1 MSERNIQLAKSIRNS
16 MVADRETFD
25 QAMEYAYSI
34 ARASDDR
41 VAVLTAVQVV
51 LNTVSKLMLEN
62 EQVSA

>member
-34 ARASDDR
+34 ARVSDDR

>member
-1 MSERNIQLAKSIRNS
+1 MSERNIQLAKSIRNG
-16 MVADRETFD
+16 MVAERETFD
-25 QAMEYAYSI
+25 QAMEYAYSV
-34 ARASDDR
+34 ARASGDR